1 MTELLTKAF
10 NKVIKLSNEEQD
22 VIAEIILEELNS
34 EKRWE
39 KAFGTSHD
47 ELAQLADEA
56 LKEHRSGKSQI
67 LDPEKL

>member
-47 ELAQLADEA
+47 KLVQLADEA
-56 LKEHRSGKSQI
+56 LKEHHSGKSQI